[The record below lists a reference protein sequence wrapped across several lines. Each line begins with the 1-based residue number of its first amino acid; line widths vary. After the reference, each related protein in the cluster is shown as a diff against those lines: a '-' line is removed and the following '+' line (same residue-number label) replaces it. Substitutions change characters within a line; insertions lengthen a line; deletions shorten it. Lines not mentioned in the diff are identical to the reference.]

1 MKRLRTCVARTRL
14 CLVVALGATTMA
26 CSPSPPPPTPQQAAA
41 ARQAAQEAQ
50 AQQKLAMYRKLLA
63 MKNYALA
70 APIGDEIVSG
80 YPKTKAAAEV
90 GKTLPGI
97 KASRAAAAEKAR
109 LERLW
114 LYQVGPQSGGTQ
126 STAAIANSR
135 PSNVHVR
142 LILRRHSD
150 WGDSAYL
157 YGGTGFACKGQ
168 CKLPVRFDQARRTLT
183 AYLPK
188 GGEPA
193 MFIKDDKGFIA
204 AMEKAKTVSIDVQL
218 KDQGKQTLVF
228 EVAAF
233 DPAKW
238 KKLP

>member
-1 MKRLRTCVARTRL
+1 MRSPARLGL
-14 CLVVALGATTMA
+14 LVLVLGTAVVA

-41 ARQAAQEAQ
+41 AKQAAQEAQ
-50 AQQKLAMYRKLLA
+50 AQHKLVMYRKLLQ
-63 MKNYALA
+63 MKNYPLA
-70 APIGDEIVSG
+70 VSIGDEIVSG
-80 YPKTKAAAEV
+80 YPQTKAAAEV

-97 KASRAAAAEKAR
+97 KASSEAAAEQAR

-114 LYQVGPQSGGTQ
+114 TYQVGPQSGGTQ
-126 STAAIANSR
+126 STAAIANST

-142 LILRRHSD
+142 LILRRHSA

-157 YGGTGFACKGQ
+157 YGGKGFVCKGQ
-168 CKLPVRFDQARRTLT
+168 CDLPVRFDHTRRTLK

-193 MFIKDDKGFIA
+193 MFIKDDTGFIA
-204 AMEKAKTVSIDVQL
+204 AMKKAKKASIDVVL
-218 KDQGKQTLVF
+218 KDGGKQTLVF

-233 DPAKW
+233 DPAQW
-238 KKLP
+238 KTLPGK